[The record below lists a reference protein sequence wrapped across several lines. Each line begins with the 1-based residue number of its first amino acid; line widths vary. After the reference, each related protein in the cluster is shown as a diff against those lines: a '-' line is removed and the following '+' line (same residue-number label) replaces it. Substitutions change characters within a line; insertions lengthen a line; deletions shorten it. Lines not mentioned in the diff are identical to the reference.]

1 MTLREFRATGLESL
15 ALTTELLQRVRVA
28 DPTAGVWEAA
38 DLQWWW
44 RTTRRSDATE
54 QSFWADDAG
63 PHAAVVLTDWGTSW
77 GCDPIIVP
85 GSALVGLA
93 SVWQRGLIAV
103 DDLGLDEV
111 ETLVRDDD
119 VELRALVAASGY
131 VARRERSGI
140 TWMDLERRPVPTA
153 IPDGFRLADRA
164 MPTDRPHPMRRR
176 SGDAVEDRLRQC
188 SLYDPGLDLAL
199 ESTDGE
205 VAGYALFW
213 FDPVTKV
220 GLLEPMR
227 VEEPYQRLGLARAL
241 IGVGLERLV
250 ERGAERA
257 KVGFASDAGFRL
269 YTGSGFRP
277 TSTTTSYRWTRPPS

>member
-1 MTLREFRATGLESL
+1 MTVRELRASGLESL
-15 ALTTELLQRVRVA
+15 ELTTELLQRVRLA
-28 DPTAGVWEAA
+28 HPTAGIWESA

-44 RTTRRSDATE
+44 RTPRRSDTVE
-54 QSFWADDAG
+54 QSFWADDDG
-63 PHAAVVLTDWGTSW
+63 PVAAVVLTDWGTSW

-85 GSALVGLA
+85 GLA
-93 SVWQRGLIAV
+93 SVTLAGVWQRGLMAV

-119 VELRALVAASGY
+119 AVLRSLVAASGY
-131 VARRERSGI
+131 VPQAERSGI
-140 TWMDLERRPVPTA
+140 TWLDLERRPVPA
-153 IPDGFRLADRA
+153 AFPDGFRLVDRA
-164 MPTDRPHPMRRR
+164 KPTGRPHPMRRR
-176 SGDAVEDRLRQC
+176 SGDAVEDRLREC
-188 SLYDPGLDLAL
+188 SLYDPGLDLAV
-199 ESTDGE
+199 ESADGE

-227 VEEPYQRLGLARAL
+227 VEEPYQRRGLARAL
-241 IGVGLERLV
+241 IGVGLERLR
-250 ERGAERA
+250 ERGSQRA

-277 TSTTTSYRWTRPPS
+277 TSTTTAYRWSRPPS